1 MLFVWLYVYVRRCSA
16 GSSESAAD
24 GMLLLL
30 QPVSPEQEDGSKAA
44 PGGVEEAVED
54 IGRAASLP
62 HR

>member
-1 MLFVWLYVYVRRCSA
+1 MYVRRCSA

-24 GMLLLL
+24 GVLLLL